1 VTTLIKTPGQAPV
14 SNNSAAGSISVSILD
29 QIETPGGAAQVAQQ
43 LMEARRKN
51 AEAQLWPRNLVNVM
65 GYDNLQ
71 VGNTKL
77 ALEIL
82 KLNVLA
88 YSESADANDSL
99 GDAYL
104 ANGEKDLARQYAEKA
119 LALLASDTKESEARR
134 DVIRD
139 SAQQKINQLAAAH

>member
-1 VTTLIKTPGQAPV
+1 
-14 SNNSAAGSISVSILD
+14 
-29 QIETPGGAAQVAQQ
+29 
-43 LMEARRKN
+43 
-51 AEAQLWPRNLVNVM
+51 LWPRNLVNVM

-82 KLNVLA
+82 KLNVRA

-119 LALLASDTKESEARR
+119 LALLVSNTKESEARR

-139 SAQQKINQLAAAH
+139 SAQRKINQLGAAH